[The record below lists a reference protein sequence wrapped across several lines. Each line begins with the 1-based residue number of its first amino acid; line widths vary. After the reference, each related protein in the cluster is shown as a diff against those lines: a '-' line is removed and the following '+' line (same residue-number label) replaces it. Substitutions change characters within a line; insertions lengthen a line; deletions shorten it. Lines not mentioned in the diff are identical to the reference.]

1 MNTVFSNAKII
12 LENEISEGKY
22 LVVANGKIEGI
33 YDEMP
38 KSFDKVFDCEGKY
51 LSPGFVDI
59 HIHGG
64 GGFDFNDATIEA
76 FEGTCSLH
84 LKHGT
89 TALCPTVVAC
99 SNEELSATISCYEEF
114 KGSEGAPRMLGLHL
128 EGPYLALSQSGAI
141 DPEYIKPPKREEYL
155 KFLDSTSGIKRITAA
170 PEVEGVLEFGDE
182 LKKRGIIGSI
192 GHSDAEY
199 DDVKAATKHGFSHV
213 THLYSAMSMV
223 HRKKAYRKLG
233 VVESTYLLDGLTA
246 EIIADG
252 CHLPIELIELI
263 IKNKGTDKI
272 CLITDAMRGAGQPNG
287 TKTILGSLDNGQEVL
302 IEDNVAFMPDMSCFA
317 GSCCTADR
325 CIRTLYK
332 NMALPIYEVVK
343 MMTQNP
349 CKVMGAENLG
359 KIEKGYFAD
368 LVIFD
373 EDINVSAVFIGGERR
388 I

>member
-1 MNTVFSNAKII
+1 MKTVFSNAKII
-12 LENEISEGKY
+12 LEDKILKGKY
-22 LVVANGKIEGI
+22 LVIDNDKIEGI
-33 YDEMP
+33 YDDEP
-38 KSFDKVFDCEGKY
+38 EGNDEKIDCEGKY

-64 GGFDFNDATIEA
+64 GGFDFNDATLEA
-76 FEGTCSLH
+76 FEGACALH

-89 TALCPTVVAC
+89 TALCPTMVAC
-99 SNEELSATISCYEEF
+99 SEEELKKTISCYEEF
-114 KGSEGAPRMLGLHL
+114 KGSEKAPRLLGLHL
-128 EGPYLALSQSGAI
+128 EGPYLSPEQSGAI
-141 DPEYIKPPKREEYL
+141 DPEYIKDPKKEEYL
-155 KFLDSTSGIKRITAA
+155 DFLNSTDSIKRITAA
-170 PEVEGVLEFGDE
+170 PEIEGVLEFGDE
-182 LKKRGIIGSI
+182 LKKRGIIASI

-199 DDVKAATKHGFSHV
+199 SDVKTATEHGFSHV

-233 VVESTYLLDGLTA
+233 VVESTYLLDNLTA

-272 CLITDAMRGAGQPNG
+272 CLITDAMRGAGLPNG
-287 TKTILGSLDNGQEVL
+287 TKTILGSLTNGQEVL
-302 IEDNVAFMPDMSCFA
+302 IEENVAFMPDMSCFA

-325 CIRTLYK
+325 CIKTLYK
-332 NMALPIYEVVK
+332 NMNIPLEQVVK
-343 MMTQNP
+343 MMTVNP
-349 CKVMGAENLG
+349 CKVMSVNNLG

-373 EDINVSAVFIGGERR
+373 EDINVSGVFVGGKRM
-388 I
+388 